1 MKKEIS
7 DMRDYIDSRFSEI
20 PKLINERVNSILV
33 AMYNNVYESY
43 DMLEKKILEDAQLY
57 AQKLA
62 DDIINMRE

>member
-1 MKKEIS
+1 VKKEIS